1 MVSDPFRTRPA
12 GVSTIEEI
20 LLRVL
25 PALAGATV
33 PGAFVRLGSDS
44 FPSFGGSVKTRPA
57 SAARPLLP
65 DRTCQLL
72 SASLFQG
79 VAKRHERLLSFLLLL
94 RLSLLRLF
102 FLLFLLLL
110 LLLLVILLHQL
121 HDPH

>member
-33 PGAFVRLGSDS
+33 SGAFVRLGSDS

-65 DRTCQLL
+65 YRTCQLL

-79 VAKRHERLLSFLLLL
+79 VAKRHERLLWNRVGEEHFDRDGL
-94 RLSLLRLF
+94 RRSLISRQSALSAFSLM
-102 FLLFLLLL
+102 
-110 LLLLVILLHQL
+110 VCYQ
-121 HDPH
+121 